1 MMASEASVRPTSQT
15 IIRELVGPGEGD
27 AAVMFSLSPGGL
39 ATIRLGAADRK
50 YNSDCWLAATEPRM
64 ELPGDLKTALR

>member
-15 IIRELVGPGEGD
+15 IIRELVGPGDGD

-39 ATIRLGAADRK
+39 QRSDLVPPIVSTIPIAG
-50 YNSDCWLAATEPRM
+50 
-64 ELPGDLKTALR
+64 